1 MIDQFR
7 IYRYAAVSRESSV
20 FIMGGDCNGS
30 YKGWSLIAKYTL
42 DKWEK
47 VGNLQN
53 DRYALRAI
61 PNGDR
66 IYVVGGV
73 NTEP

>member
-1 MIDQFR
+1 
-7 IYRYAAVSRESSV
+7 
-20 FIMGGDCNGS
+20 MGGDCNGS
-30 YKGWSLIAKYTL
+30 YKGRSFIAKYNL

-47 VGNLQN
+47 VGNLQT